1 MMMNCPRAAAIPD
14 RSAEPY
20 PRAATF
26 TTRAPSFLAISTEPS
41 VEPLSATTTSP
52 RSPEDRI
59 ASSALPT
66 QMPMEF
72 ASFRHGMTTE
82 TSTGLSDASG
92 DDCVVADGSV
102 ILVSVVVKSGF
113 SAEPRARSAY
123 CGFPLQFARPP
134 LSWRLRCEARQSSQA
149 WDALVTEP

>member
-26 TTRAPSFLAISTEPS
+26 TTRAPSFLAISIEPS

-82 TSTGLSDASG
+82 TSMGLSDASG

-113 SAEPRARSAY
+113 SAEPRARWRTAAFLCNLRVRHY
-123 CGFPLQFARPP
+123 HGAFVARPGSP
-134 LSWRLRCEARQSSQA
+134 LRRGMHS
-149 WDALVTEP
+149 